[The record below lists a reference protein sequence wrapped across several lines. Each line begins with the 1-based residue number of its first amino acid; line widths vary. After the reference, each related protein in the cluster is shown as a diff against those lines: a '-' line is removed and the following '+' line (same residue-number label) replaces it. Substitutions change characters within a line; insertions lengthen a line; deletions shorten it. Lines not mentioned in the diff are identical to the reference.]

1 MKLNIS
7 VKKFRYL
14 ARSVLRKA
22 KLRNDHPDREF
33 NHVIQSLIT
42 TRNPV
47 LFDVGAH
54 RGESIKRF
62 RGLFDNPEVH
72 AFEPD
77 TENFEYLRKFC
88 EKLENTTINNVG
100 VSESNG
106 ELVLY
111 RNAKSSTS
119 SFSPLNKNSD
129 WVKLRCAERGIS
141 SDKFTEQEYK
151 VDVIDLD
158 SYVRKK
164 HITRIDLLKI
174 DTQTHE
180 DKVLDGCKN
189 TLKKGIIKVIEIEV
203 IVGDVYNR
211 SLNISDIEMR
221 LLKFGYKFY
230 GINRAGN
237 LLNAPWVDF
246 DMIYVH
252 NTLL

>member
-1 MKLNIS
+1 M
-7 VKKFRYL
+7 
-14 ARSVLRKA
+14 
-22 KLRNDHPDREF
+22 
-33 NHVIQSLIT
+33 SLIEKVKEIISQEALEHKDWDKLT
-42 TRNPV
+42 KE
-47 LFDVGAH
+47 LL
-54 RGESIKRF
+54 ELQKEWKSIGHVPKDSNEKIWNDF

-119 SFSPLNKNSD
+119 SFSPLNKSSD

-203 IVGDVYNR
+203 IVGDVYTR